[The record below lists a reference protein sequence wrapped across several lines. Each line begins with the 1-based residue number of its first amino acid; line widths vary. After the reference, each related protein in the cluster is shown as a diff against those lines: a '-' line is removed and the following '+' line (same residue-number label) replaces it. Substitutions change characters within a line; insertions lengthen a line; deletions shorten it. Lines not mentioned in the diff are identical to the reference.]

1 MKENNTTRRR
11 LEALI
16 TVFELFEKHEVKV
29 PHAAGALID
38 TVGQLMLHEIQQ
50 AKGWDNT
57 TMSIELIR
65 MEREVARASGQPES
79 PLDGLMEIIM
89 AAMSGGAKVEVVSG
103 DSIGK
108 MLDELRKRTAK
119 SDAGATP
126 QRERATRDGGIA
138 TPEGNGATGTDSAAG
153 VPNPEAPA
161 GGLNPAAAWP
171 FGTKD

>member
-1 MKENNTTRRR
+1 MKENNSTRRR
-11 LEALI
+11 LEAMI

-50 AKGWDNT
+50 AKGWDNS

-119 SDAGATP
+119 SDASATP
-126 QRERATRDGGIA
+126 Q
-138 TPEGNGATGTDSAAG
+138 EGTVRPDHGEHPARSAGAR
-153 VPNPEAPA
+153 PAPDA
-161 GGLNPAAAWP
+161 PSDLNPAAAWP
-171 FGTKD
+171 FGGSKD